1 MNDKHDGF
9 SADSPEALGPRT
21 GEPPLPGAQAEA
33 GRQGGTAENPAA
45 DIPQGSGPAPE
56 AGRATS
62 EPPEEMAELYAAAS
76 AAASEEAAAGSP
88 AGELEANVAEQTE
101 RPSSG
106 SGSETGN
113 VPEAAAGTPY
123 WDSRGAA
130 APPPQPPAQPP
141 VAPANA
147 VPPPPRGRMSGSL
160 KVFFWILGTLT
171 VGLILAFIVYS
182 ALEWDHFHEVPPASS
197 SQQPG
202 ASSGSDPQ
210 ASEPGDSQQE
220 PQAPETDPGHVGIEI
235 EPLPGSGQKAADEI
249 YEQLVESVVG
259 VNTTVTSANN
269 QQSGTGQGTGI
280 IATSDGYIITNSHVI
295 YNSRN
300 YAVQVVL
307 HDGSTYDANV
317 VGFDKATDVAILKI
331 DAQGLAPATFG
342 NANEM
347 KVGQEVLAIGNPGG
361 MSYAGSLTGGY
372 ISALNRRLGSEDIG
386 YIQTDAAIN
395 PGNSGGP
402 LVNMYGQVIGINTS
416 KIVSTQYEGMGFSIP
431 VVTVQEILNDLIH
444 QGYVENR
451 ARLGITAQNL
461 GANGSWGSEVSG
473 VLIVTI
479 NDESSF
485 SGVAEEGDI
494 ITKMDG
500 EDISSLDDLYAILA
514 RHRGGDV
521 VTVEIYHDGSL
532 REERITLLEDK
543 GETQQLP

>member
-1 MNDKHDGF
+1 M
-9 SADSPEALGPRT
+9 
-21 GEPPLPGAQAEA
+21 
-33 GRQGGTAENPAA
+33 
-45 DIPQGSGPAPE
+45 
-56 AGRATS
+56 
-62 EPPEEMAELYAAAS
+62 
-76 AAASEEAAAGSP
+76 
-88 AGELEANVAEQTE
+88 
-101 RPSSG
+101 
-106 SGSETGN
+106 
-113 VPEAAAGTPY
+113 
-123 WDSRGAA
+123 
-130 APPPQPPAQPP
+130 
-141 VAPANA
+141 
-147 VPPPPRGRMSGSL
+147 
-160 KVFFWILGTLT
+160 
-171 VGLILAFIVYS
+171 
-182 ALEWDHFHEVPPASS
+182 
-197 SQQPG
+197 
-202 ASSGSDPQ
+202 
-210 ASEPGDSQQE
+210 
-220 PQAPETDPGHVGIEI
+220 
-235 EPLPGSGQKAADEI
+235 
-249 YEQLVESVVG
+249 
-259 VNTTVTSANN
+259 
-269 QQSGTGQGTGI
+269 
-280 IATSDGYIITNSHVI
+280 I

-372 ISALNRRLGSEDIG
+372 ISALNRRLGSEYIG